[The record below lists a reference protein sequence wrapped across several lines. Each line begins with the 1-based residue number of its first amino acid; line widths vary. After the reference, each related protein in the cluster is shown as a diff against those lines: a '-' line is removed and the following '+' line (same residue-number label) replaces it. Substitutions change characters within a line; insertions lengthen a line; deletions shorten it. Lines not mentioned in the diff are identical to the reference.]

1 MKRSRNFEDSTR
13 LAPLRCARPLR
24 VIGEVSDMTLTDDE
38 ITRLWNEKPVS
49 KDFVGDFARAIIAA
63 HDAAQAKQEPVAWI
77 HPNID
82 YRLVS
87 LVRWSDDCLP
97 LYAAPIPPEGSKP

>member
-1 MKRSRNFEDSTR
+1 MSDLTEKMTVIRETRETYERLRIAEKRIAE
-13 LAPLRCARPLR
+13 LEAQLEELR
-24 VIGEVSDMTLTDDE
+24 
-38 ITRLWNEKPVS
+38 
-49 KDFVGDFARAIIAA
+49 
-63 HDAAQAKQEPVAWI
+63 KQEPVAWI

-97 LYAAPIPPEGSKP
+97 LYAAPMPPTPSQQEAGK